1 MRTMRETSRSRGV
14 GGRRTSTLSVAIL
27 PNSVRRPVA

>member
-1 MRTMRETSRSRGV
+1 MRTIRDTSRSRGV
-14 GGRRTSTLSVAIL
+14 GGRRTWTLSVAIL